1 MYHGLWQAP
10 DGSCETH
17 GYLEILSH
25 GLRLKMIGIRDA
37 ATMEEGTSAARP
49 LRIIDPLGD
58 HPDIPVL
65 CARTAEGKRVSLF
78 DLQFLHS
85 KGDWFGA
92 EREHAYYEYQPR
104 LALIGGRQVPDLD
117 AERFSRIT
125 LDLQHFSNWVP
136 GSPLGYEFRDDQ
148 PTRQYLMLEQAPLV
162 TEIRV
167 EAARLTLEFR
177 TYVTSKP
184 LGGRETFDRHGSV
197 TLRPDDP
204 QTMSALLG
212 LIGQVHTLLN
222 FLFGQRLRMKRL
234 SVATPHISRTLHD
247 GTVLF
252 ETFELVTNRGR
263 PRDLVDDRLA
273 PVFPFE
279 ALGEQAAGVFGA
291 WLNADPQFR
300 RAVSA
305 FVMVAFSQDLVL
317 DSKFTDLAGILESM
331 ARGGERQ
338 TYMDRSAFKRVAGQ
352 IRAGIPEDLPDALRR
367 ILAVRINTANEHS
380 LQSKAQGLIEA
391 CWPVLE
397 GRVTLTPAEFAEAVA
412 NNRNALVHNDEGR
425 KRLLVRDEVALY
437 VLTEAVTVAAYAAIA
452 LRLGVDRDVVLVS
465 VKRTLDRQTWR
476 LGAEQ
481 FRTGGE
487 QNA

>member
-1 MYHGLWQAP
+1 MFHGLWQAP

-25 GLRLKMIGIRDA
+25 GLRLKMIGIRDTPPA
-37 ATMEEGTSAARP
+37 ATGEAAPSFRM
-49 LRIIDPLGD
+49 LDPLGD

-65 CARTAEGKRVSLF
+65 CARTAEGKHVSLF
-78 DLQFLHS
+78 DLQFMHS
-85 KGDWFGA
+85 KGDWFGT

-104 LALIGGRQVPDLD
+104 LALIGGRQVPDLG

-125 LDLQHFSNWVP
+125 LDLQHFSNWAP
-136 GSPLGYEFRDDQ
+136 GLPLGYEFRDDQ
-148 PTRQYLMLEQAPLV
+148 PTRHYLMLEQAPLV
-162 TEIRV
+162 TEVRV
-167 EAARLTLEFR
+167 ETARLTLEFR

-204 QTMSALLG
+204 QDMPTLLSRV
-212 LIGQVHTLLN
+212 GQVHTLLN

-234 SVATPHISRTLHD
+234 TVATPHVSRTLND

-263 PRDLVDDRLA
+263 PQDLVDDRLA
-273 PVFPFE
+273 PVFPFA
-279 ALGEQAAGVFGA
+279 ALGEQAAGVFGD
-291 WLNADPQFR
+291 WLNADLQLR

-305 FVMVAFSQDLVL
+305 FVMVAFKQDLVL

-338 TYMDRSAFKRVAGQ
+338 TYMDRAAFKRLARQ
-352 IRAGIPEDLPDALRR
+352 IRAGIPEDLPEALRT
-367 ILAVRINTANEHS
+367 ILAVRINTANEYS

-397 GRVTLTPAEFAEAVA
+397 GRVTLTPAEFAEALA

-437 VLTEAVTVAAYAAIA
+437 FLTEAITVVAYAAVA
-452 LRLGVDRDVVLVS
+452 LRLGIDRNAVLAN
-465 VKRTLDRQTWR
+465 VKRTLDRHTWR

-487 QNA
+487 PNG